1 MKQLPTSIS
10 YRNSLVAHYAD
21 GSAVALSEL
30 SADERAAVLHEAV
43 RRYNGGDAA
52 ATVIREALAYER
64 EAFADDTEVDGGD
77 LVEFFAGWRE
87 RAAEAL

>member
-43 RRYNGGDAA
+43 RRYNEHGMGDDC
-52 ATVIREALAYER
+52 TVDALVGEA
-64 EAFADDTEVDGGD
+64 
-77 LVEFFAGWRE
+77 
-87 RAAEAL
+87 